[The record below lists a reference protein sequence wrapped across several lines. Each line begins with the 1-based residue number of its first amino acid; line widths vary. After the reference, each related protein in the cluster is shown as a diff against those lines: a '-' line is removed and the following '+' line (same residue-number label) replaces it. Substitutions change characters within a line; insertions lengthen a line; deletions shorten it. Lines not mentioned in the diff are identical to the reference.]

1 MPKSDQPPRTGT
13 ATGELLPR
21 PKHGHQSPG
30 ADPGDVE
37 QGARRNTADIA
48 DQHPSWL
55 KTWRRLRA
63 ELVGSRPGKAAQ
75 GPARELQDKI
85 AHTPAHT
92 LAGLQAQAE
101 LIAELAWNDVVAA
114 TARQLIAGLKR
125 LQRTGVG

>member
-1 MPKSDQPPRTGT
+1 MPKSDQPPRAGV
-13 ATGELLPR
+13 AIEKLLPR

-30 ADPGDVE
+30 AEPSDVE
-37 QGARRNTADIA
+37 QDARRAADIA

-63 ELVGSRPGKAAQ
+63 ELVGSRPGKEAQ

-125 LQRTGVG
+125 LQRTGAG